1 MTVSY
6 GGRVMRLAKHL
17 AHAGVASRRAAE
29 ELVFAGRITV
39 DGVLVTDPARDVTGG
54 ERIELDG
61 ERVGSISSVRVVYA
75 LNKPHGVVSTAA
87 DTHGRQTV
95 VDLVRAPGSRRL
107 YPVGRLDAD
116 STGLILLTDDGDLAH
131 KLTHPRFEVPKTYR
145 VTVGGPS
152 LRDGVVR
159 RLREGVELDD
169 GRTAPASVRR
179 LANHELE
186 ITIREGRKRQV
197 RRMCEALGHPVREL
211 RRVRFGPL
219 ELGALREGAS
229 RRLTPKEI
237 ESLRAASGGEP
248 SK

>member
-1 MTVSY
+1 
-6 GGRVMRLAKHL
+6 MRLAKHL

-39 DGVLVTDPARDVTGG
+39 DGAVVSDPARDVTGS

-61 ERVGSISSVRVVYA
+61 ERVGSISAVRVVYA

-169 GRTAPASVRR
+169 GRTAPATVRR

-219 ELGALREGAS
+219 ELGPLREGAS

-237 ESLRAASGGEP
+237 ESLRVASGGEP